1 MKLANAIAT
10 SAVVM
15 VAIASPTSALQGR
28 VERVLILSGEPVP
41 SGTKASLGDHYRNG
55 TQAGEQIKVVS
66 MMNHPNYS
74 ENIPNSDDFMIV
86 ELERPSKFKPMELAA
101 ADDSDFKPGTIATTM
116 GWGKN
121 AETNGNFSYELQ
133 RVDVPL
139 VSDDA
144 CGAYATVDSS
154 MVCAGGVANHNS
166 CEGDFGGLLI
176 IQSAEGEDVLVGIV
190 SWANDDTCWREGYYG
205 VYSRVS
211 SARDWI
217 ETITSGS
224 GTCLP

>member
-28 VERVLILSGEPVP
+28 VERDLILSGEPVP

-55 TQAGEQIKVVS
+55 TQADEQIKVVS

-74 ENIPNSDDFMIV
+74 ENKPNSDDFMIV

-139 VSDDA
+139 LAMTLVRHTPLSTRA
-144 CGAYATVDSS
+144 WYVREALRIITRVRATPAVRSS
-154 MVCAGGVANHNS
+154 SSQLKAR
-166 CEGDFGGLLI
+166 
-176 IQSAEGEDVLVGIV
+176 
-190 SWANDDTCWREGYYG
+190 TCWS
-205 VYSRVS
+205 V
-211 SARDWI
+211 
-217 ETITSGS
+217 
-224 GTCLP
+224 

>member
-28 VERVLILSGEPVP
+28 VERDLILSGEPVP
-41 SGTKASLGDHYRNG
+41 SGTKAYVARLRIPTALRSSLGDHYRNG
-55 TQAGEQIKVVS
+55 TQADEQIKVVS

-74 ENIPNSDDFMIV
+74 ENKPNSDDFMIV

-139 VSDDA
+139 LAMTLVRHTPLSTRA
-144 CGAYATVDSS
+144 WYVREALRIITRVRATPAVRSS
-154 MVCAGGVANHNS
+154 SSQLKAR
-166 CEGDFGGLLI
+166 
-176 IQSAEGEDVLVGIV
+176 
-190 SWANDDTCWREGYYG
+190 TCWS
-205 VYSRVS
+205 V
-211 SARDWI
+211 
-217 ETITSGS
+217 
-224 GTCLP
+224 

>member
-28 VERVLILSGEPVP
+28 VERDLILSGEPVP

-55 TQAGEQIKVVS
+55 TQADEQIKVVS

-74 ENIPNSDDFMIV
+74 ENKPNSDDFMIV

-101 ADDSDFKPGTIATTM
+101 ADDSDFKPASGCP
-116 GWGKN
+116 
-121 AETNGNFSYELQ
+121 
-133 RVDVPL
+133 V

-144 CGAYATVDSS
+144 CAAYATVDSS
-154 MVCAGGVANHNS
+154 MVCAGSVANHNS
-166 CEGDFGGLLI
+166 CEGDSGGPLI

-190 SWANDDTCWREGYYG
+190 SWTNDDTCGREGYYG

>member
-41 SGTKASLGDHYRNG
+41 SGTKAYVAGLRIPTACEEAPHHAHSRSHRVALHGVRSSLGDHYRNE
-55 TQAGEQIKVVS
+55 TQAGEQIKVV
-66 MMNHPNYS
+66 
-74 ENIPNSDDFMIV
+74 
-86 ELERPSKFKPMELAA
+86 KFKPMELAA

-139 VSDDA
+139 LAMTLVRHTPLSTRA
-144 CGAYATVDSS
+144 WYVREALRIITRVRATPAVRSS
-154 MVCAGGVANHNS
+154 SSQLKAGRAG
-166 CEGDFGGLLI
+166 
-176 IQSAEGEDVLVGIV
+176 
-190 SWANDDTCWREGYYG
+190 R
-205 VYSRVS
+205 YSKLGKRRHLR
-211 SARDWI
+211 A
-217 ETITSGS
+217 
-224 GTCLP
+224 